1 MIWGGGHCTVFG
13 PKTDQNLA
21 DQTHLNGPLYP
32 LYSSPPRSGVL
43 DSTLMQLGHKIQK
56 TLFTFPILFGFEDM
70 GLYKIERKHKE
81 AAEIIPPAIELVQ
94 YPLPLWASVFPT
106 ISQ

>member
-1 MIWGGGHCTVFG
+1 MIWGGGHCPVFG

-21 DQTHLNGPLYP
+21 DQRHLNGPPYP
-32 LYSSPPRSGVL
+32 LYSSHTRSGVL
-43 DSTLMQLGHKIQK
+43 DSTLIQLGHKIQQ
-56 TLFTFPILFGFEDM
+56 TLFTFHILFGFEDM

-81 AAEIIPPAIELVQ
+81 AAEITPPAIEIVQ